1 MDANGLHERLHELLR
16 GERAAVDS
24 YEKAIR
30 DVRDDSLRHL
40 LASVLENHR
49 RAANVLGRHLDRPAR
64 GARAAEVSSRPRREA
79 AHGALGSTVRAP
91 FLLQACRFAHY
102 HTNV

>member
-30 DVRDDSLRHL
+30 DVRDHSPRHL

-64 GARAAEVSSRPRREA
+64 GARASEASSLPRRDA
-79 AHGALGSTVRAP
+79 AHGALGSSVRAP
-91 FLLQACRFAHY
+91 ILLQARPSAHY